1 MVRNIINGHGGLVW
15 SRFHSLFFKVF
26 PCVSLWPRPSRSFPL
41 FNSMCFDTKGG
52 SIGFW
57 CSFEKEFRIWF
68 EKFWEI
74 FFLPS
79 NRRTGSPL
87 SSFLIF
93 MRLVCFVCFFFPV
106 FFTFIFESLRF
117 DLPDFTWLCV
127 CFSFF
132 LMRPLSV
139 RRPWHSARTE
149 IQGGSC
155 FFFVLFLYCFF
166 TPRKP
171 VFTSFFKTNFRFPY
185 SFSGFSVSVFLFHYP
200 LTVIRLIV
208 IF

>member
-1 MVRNIINGHGGLVW
+1 MFVRKRIPNLIREILRNFFSPFEPAYRVAFVFVFDFYAFGL
-15 SRFHSLFFKVF
+15 FCL
-26 PCVSLWPRPSRSFPL
+26 
-41 FNSMCFDTKGG
+41 
-52 SIGFW
+52 
-57 CSFEKEFRIWF
+57 
-68 EKFWEI
+68 
-74 FFLPS
+74 
-79 NRRTGSPL
+79 
-87 SSFLIF
+87 
-93 MRLVCFVCFFFPV
+93 FFFPV